1 MTSKKSGYQE
11 IFAEFVE
18 GVKESEAQWYSIKSL
33 HNDIPCLAELL
44 KVSAENL
51 ESFFMEGGLGKKLG
65 QDKTLFCFQASK
77 FESFR
82 SMFTVQDACET
93 TQRKLKG
100 MKTKEWFVRLG
111 TWHAGDLCDP
121 GTKGRAPSVYNID
134 KIRRDFVDGILR
146 QAQQETSLS
155 EEESKEQGGVEE
167 CHTKPPYERDLVLL
181 RVQRMLLPLL
191 VKEDILNEDFWAPD
205 IDSAAVGSALDSIV
219 MELRQ
224 DRDNSLSAILK
235 TVQTPTSHKTK
246 TDPSILPTLKAYGVS
261 LEDRRIHENLL
272 RDLYFLNQKHAKS
285 NTLYC
290 KIRSDFTSAF
300 VHVPSSKGFAGM
312 KQNARRTKW
321 LPDVL
326 RALGGPGGNQQET
339 LLDLLSYIGQD
350 EEHKQTW
357 ELAVRASGL
366 VLPALDGVATKA
378 IQSMCN
384 MNKSQMKQLRRCL
397 KAELGS
403 SIFSTEY
410 KITQVLGLE
419 HVEPTTGSYKYG
431 KEKIDWSY
439 KPVKQ
444 VLALWLKSSIKGPN
458 GYQCDHLD
466 IVVSIDH
473 GKGHSRITCNFI
485 SRVQSPDSGEW
496 NEYEYACTIG
506 NARCRKDN
514 ADIIANTFGTLLN
527 EDLKS
532 LANHVSIF
540 EDRIEFGEDPTAQK
554 IIPIHLFMAGDILFY
569 NMVIGKEG
577 FSTWWCC
584 YCKLFKNNWQQ
595 AGHERGEPWTIQSLV
610 EHADAIE
617 SGDIN
622 MKDVHAVCGARTRPI
637 FDAIPLA
644 HFITPILHITIGK
657 GNNVLDN
664 YVAELQAAAEGFSET
679 YYVAEKAEAQA
690 KVAHNNAKEELAQF
704 NMVNAEY
711 EKDLKRQNNSINLAD
726 AEQMILEA
734 ELADIFDQRTLLQ
747 DAVPHMKNEHAQA
760 RKLFVEEKRKPENG
774 KAFGQPINAKMDEVL
789 KKNGIDR
796 AAQFGG
802 TIEGNGARMLM
813 EKCVAIISEMNAFVL
828 HAPTR
833 IAGTDEQI
841 RHVGDMHQHLLL
853 SLDGYFSGLRTK
865 RFHLTPNIVEATKQY
880 RNRFLALE
888 RYLGMSI
895 TTKSHIAGYHSVE
908 QQEELDGIGDVG
920 EDFGERNHQDE
931 AKADRRLGSVRNFAM
946 RETIKSKE
954 EVQIKCE
961 KVQTKMMEIHK
972 KRKREPFEGA
982 EARQAAKKL
991 LRIEAREA
999 VLAMPAP
1006 PVDTKMLTLREIRIL
1021 EMNNEL

>member
-1 MTSKKSGYQE
+1 MSTKKSPGYQE
-11 IFAEFVE
+11 IFAEFIE
-18 GVKESEAQWYSIKSL
+18 GVKESEAQWYSIKPL
-33 HNDIPCLAELL
+33 HNDIPSLADLL
-44 KVSAENL
+44 EVSAEKL
-51 ESFFMEGGLGKKLG
+51 QRFFLEGGLGKLGSDNKL
-65 QDKTLFCFQASK
+65 FSFQASK

-82 SMFTVQDACET
+82 SMYTIQDACET

-111 TWHAGDLCDP
+111 TQYSGHMCDP
-121 GTKGRAPSVYNID
+121 GTKGPAPSVQNIEA
-134 KIRRDFVDGILR
+134 IRRDFLHGISQ
-146 QAQQETSLS
+146 QAYQESAPAA
-155 EEESKEQGGVEE
+155 EEESQLESDVE
-167 CHTKPPYERDLVLL
+167 CPTNAPCCARDLVLL
-181 RVQRMLLPLL
+181 RVQRILLPLL
-191 VKEDILNEDFWAPD
+191 VKEEILNQDFWAPN
-205 IDSAAVGSALDSIV
+205 IDSAAVSIALDSIV

-224 DRDNSLSAILK
+224 HRDNSLSDILK
-235 TVQTPTSHKTK
+235 TEQAPTSPKTK
-246 TDPSILPTLKAYGVS
+246 TDPSIVPTLKAYGVS

-272 RDLYFLNQKHAKS
+272 RDLYILNQKHAKS

-290 KIRSDFTSAF
+290 KIRHDFTSSF
-300 VHVPSSKGFAGM
+300 VHVPSSKGFVGL

-326 RALGGPGGNQQET
+326 TALGGGVNQQET
-339 LLDLLSYIGQD
+339 LLDLLTYIGQV
-350 EEHKQTW
+350 EEYKDTW
-357 ELAVRASGL
+357 EEAVRASGL

-384 MNKSQMKQLRRCL
+384 MNKSQMRQLRRCF

-403 SIFSTEY
+403 SMFSTEY

-419 HVEPTTGSYKYG
+419 HVEPITGSYKYG

-444 VLALWLKSSIKGPN
+444 VLELWLKSRIKGPK

-466 IVVSIDH
+466 VVVSIDH

-485 SRVQSPDSGEW
+485 SRVQLESGEW
-496 NEYEYACTIG
+496 HEDEYACTVG

-527 EDLKS
+527 DDLKS
-532 LANHVSIF
+532 LASRVSIF
-540 EDRIEFGEDPTAQK
+540 EDRTEFGEHATAQK
-554 IIPIHLFMAGDILFY
+554 VIPIHLFMAGDILFY

-584 YCKLFKNNWQQ
+584 YCKLFKNNWQR
-595 AGHERGEPWTIQSLV
+595 AGHERGEPWSIATLIDHAEAV
-610 EHADAIE
+610 EN
-617 SGDIN
+617 GDIN
-622 MKDVHAVCGARTRPI
+622 MKDVHAVCGARTKPI
-637 FDAIPLA
+637 FDAIPLGN
-644 HFITPILHITIGK
+644 FITPILHLTIGK

-664 YVAELQAAAEGFSET
+664 YVAELQAAAEGFGDN
-679 YYVAEKAEAQA
+679 YYAAEKVEARA
-690 KVAHNNAKEELAQF
+690 KMAYDDAREELAQF

-711 EKDLKRQNNSINLAD
+711 EKDLKRQNNNINLTD
-726 AEQMILEA
+726 EDQLVLEA
-734 ELADIFDQRTLLQ
+734 ELSDIFDERALLQ
-747 DAVPHMKNEHAQA
+747 DSVPRTKNEHAQA
-760 RKLFVEEKRKPENG
+760 RKLFADERRKPENG

-802 TIEGNGARMLM
+802 TIEGNGARRLM
-813 EKCVAIISEMNAFVL
+813 DKCVAIINEMNATVL
-828 HAPTR
+828 LAATR
-833 IAGTDEQI
+833 VAGTDEQI
-841 RHVGDMHQHLLL
+841 RHVGNMHRHLLL

-865 RFHLTPNIVEATKQY
+865 RFHLTPRIVENTKRY
-880 RNRFLALE
+880 RDRFLALE

-908 QQEELDGIGDVG
+908 QQEALEGIGDLG

-931 AKADRRLGSVRNFAM
+931 AKSDRRLGCVRNFAT
-946 RETIKSKE
+946 REGIKSKE
-954 EVQIKCE
+954 EVQTKDE
-961 KVQTKMMEIHK
+961 NVQAKMIQIME
-972 KRKREPFEGA
+972 KRKRGPCQGT
-982 EARQAAKKL
+982 EARQATRKR

-999 VLAMPAP
+999 VLASPAP
-1006 PVDTKMLTLREIRIL
+1006 PLEKMTTLRELRIL
-1021 EMNNEL
+1021 NLKEA